1 MTYEEIAAM
10 LAAGKSGDDIAKE
23 FTDTL
28 NKAVADKKA
37 AEEEAAKAKNDAK
50 SKKMDEISIAIAHAL
65 NEYAHLAGV
74 ECDPMRGA
82 EVREML
88 DQFLPVIE
96 SLKGIKVYVANGDA
110 KPAKA
115 AVAKKILRTPDD
127 IFSAFFKENG
137 WI

>member
-1 MTYEEIAAM
+1 MTYEEIMARIQ
-10 LAAGKSGDDIAKE
+10 KGDSAEDIVKDFNASLLKAQE
-23 FTDTL
+23 
-28 NKAVADKKA
+28 AVAA
-37 AEEEAAKAKNDAK
+37 EEAAKAKNDAK

-74 ECDPMRGA
+74 DFDPMRGA

>member
-37 AEEEAAKAKNDAK
+37 AEAEAAKAKDEAK

-65 NEYAHLAGV
+65 NEYARLGGIDC
-74 ECDPMRGA
+74 EPLRGA

-88 DQFLPVIE
+88 DEFLPVIE
-96 SLKGIKVYVANGDA
+96 SLKNIKVYVASDN
-110 KPAKA
+110 KPLKA
-115 AVAKKILRTPDD
+115 VTRKAIRTPED